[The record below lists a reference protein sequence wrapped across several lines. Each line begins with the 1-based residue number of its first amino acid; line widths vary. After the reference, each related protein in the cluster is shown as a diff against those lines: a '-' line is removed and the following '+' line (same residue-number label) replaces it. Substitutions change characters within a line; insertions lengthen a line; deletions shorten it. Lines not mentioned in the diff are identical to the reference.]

1 MEQTDVTRVLQRL
14 QKGDAAFADLLD
26 LVYAELKQ
34 MARGRI
40 SRESD
45 MITMGA
51 TGLVHEAW
59 LRLTGGGWPDFEN
72 RRHFFSAAAEAMR
85 RIMIERAR
93 AAGRQK
99 RGGGATRITLQESY
113 GDEADSGIVDLL
125 ALDQALDELD
135 AKDAEMSQVVK
146 LRYFCGLSVEEVAD
160 IEQVSARTV
169 DRRWRAARAWMKVRL
184 G

>member
-1 MEQTDVTRVLQRL
+1 MTRVLQQL
-14 QKGDAAFADLLD
+14 QSGDAAYADLLD
-26 LVYAELKQ
+26 LVYVELKQ

-40 SRESD
+40 SRESG
-45 MITMGA
+45 MITMGT

-99 RGGGATRITLQESY
+99 RGGGATRITLQESHDTKP
-113 GDEADSGIVDLL
+113 GDGNVNLM
-125 ALDQALDELD
+125 ALDQALNELE
-135 AKDAEMSQVVK
+135 AKDSDMSQVVK
-146 LRYFCGLSVEEVAD
+146 LRYFCGLSIEEVAE
-160 IEQVSARTV
+160 IQHVSSRTV
-169 DRRWRAARAWMKVRL
+169 DRKWQAARAWMKVRL